1 MGIPERSRAPLGA
14 PAFDMDQKFTSTAA
28 CIINRLVK
36 LTSGGGVRP
45 TTGSSGRVALGVA
58 LAAAT
63 AAGRVIPIRLGGI
76 VDIEAST
83 KAIKR
88 GDILRGTSGA
98 ASTASRL
105 GGTVR
110 TTTDNV
116 QNIVGQALSS
126 AAAGA

>member
-14 PAFDMDQKFTSTAA
+14 PAFNMDSRFTSTAS
-28 CIINRLVK
+28 CIINRVVK

-58 LAAAT
+58 LANAT
-63 AAGRVIPIRLGGI
+63 ASGKIIPIRQAGI

-83 KAIKR
+83 RAIKK
-88 GDILRGTSGA
+88 GDVLRATSGA
-98 ASTASRL
+98 ASTATRL

-110 TTTDNV
+110 TTT
-116 QNIVGQALSS
+116 
-126 AAAGA
+126 